1 MSDHDQQPPEADE
14 PWISKRASGPSRSQR
29 RREALDVLALAH
41 ALMDAPSGM
50 LASVPLEDDMRE
62 LVATSRAVKT
72 QIARKRQTQFLA
84 KHLRRLDD
92 DAIAALAERF
102 SEDRDRVHREAGRL
116 HRLEAQRDDLLA
128 RGDEALADLLLR
140 YPDADRTRL
149 RQLQRQALAE
159 RARSVPPRASRE
171 LFRLLR
177 QLQDQADAAAGI
189 AGAGLSG
196 RGDDDGGDDED
207 LPGGSGPVGDDDD
220 DHRHG

>member
-1 MSDHDQQPPEADE
+1 MNEHDEQPPGADE
-14 PWISKRASGPSRSQR
+14 PWVSKRASGPSRSQR

-41 ALMDAPSGM
+41 ALMDAPPGM

-62 LVATSRAVKT
+62 LVATSRAIKP

-92 DAIAALAERF
+92 QALAALAERF
-102 SEDRDRVHREAGRL
+102 SEDRDRVHREAARL

-128 RGDEALADLLLR
+128 RGDDALADLLLR
-140 YPDADRTRL
+140 YPQAERTRL

-159 RARSVPPRASRE
+159 RARSAPPRASRE

-177 QLQDQADAAAGI
+177 QLQDQADAAASRP
-189 AGAGLSG
+189 AAMATG
-196 RGDDDGGDDED
+196 RADDDADGDDDG
-207 LPGGSGPVGDDDD
+207 LPGSPGPAGDVD

>member
-1 MSDHDQQPPEADE
+1 MTSHDPFDE
-14 PWISKRASGPSRSQR
+14 GHATDQEWVSKRASGPSRSQR

-41 ALMDAPSGM
+41 ALMDAPAGM

-92 DAIAALAERF
+92 EALAALAERF
-102 SEDRDRVHREAGRL
+102 SEDRDRVHRDAARL

-128 RGDEALADLLLR
+128 RGDDALAELLLR
-140 YPDADRTRL
+140 YPAADRTRL

-159 RARSVPPRASRE
+159 RGRSAPPRAGRE

-177 QLQDQADAAAGI
+177 QLQDQADAAAGV
-189 AGAGLSG
+189 AGAAPSD
-196 RGDDDGGDDED
+196 GDDDGGGAGA
-207 LPGGSGPVGDDDD
+207 LPGTSRPPDDDG
-220 DHRHG
+220 HQHG